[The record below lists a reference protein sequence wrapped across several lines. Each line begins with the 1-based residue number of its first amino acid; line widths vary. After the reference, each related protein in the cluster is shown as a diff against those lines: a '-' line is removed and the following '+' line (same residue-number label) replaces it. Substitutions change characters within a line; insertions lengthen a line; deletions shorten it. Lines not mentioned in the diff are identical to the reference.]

1 MIVPLFTRSGEV
13 VASTLVDDD
22 DRHLV
27 DGVAWRLHR
36 NTGYVRRSV
45 GAHGTSLLHREICG
59 LTHGD
64 GLMVDHVNG
73 DRLDNRRSNLRVC
86 TNAENQ
92 QNRHSVCGRSRH
104 RGVSW
109 HSRDRLWVAHATFNG
124 RTVTVGRFADEDQA
138 GAAAAAYRA
147 KHMPF
152 SAEFVDERETQEV

>member
-1 MIVPLFTRSGEV
+1 MIVPLLTRSGEIV
-13 VASTLVDDD
+13 GSTLIDDD
-22 DRHLV
+22 DLHLV
-27 DGVAWRLHR
+27 EGVAWRLHR
-36 NTGYVRRSV
+36 NTGYVR
-45 GAHGTSLLHREICG
+45 
-59 LTHGD
+59 
-64 GLMVDHVNG
+64 
-73 DRLDNRRSNLRVC
+73 
-86 TNAENQ
+86 AENQ